1 MTEEILYKYISEQA
15 NAEET
20 TLVKQWV
27 GSSEDRKQ
35 ELTRLKN
42 SWILSGLDNEIDPKL
57 KASEIERIWSIIKKM
72 NVDVKRKS
80 LRLQF
85 LKYAAAIVLIVGI
98 SGTIGFFVST
108 SVSNSNT
115 KFTEISVPKGE
126 RSTVILP
133 DGSTVFINSNSQLK
147 FASSFNSGKRKVM
160 LSGEAY
166 FNVAHDKSHP
176 FIVETSSLQIE
187 VLGTKFN
194 ISSYPND
201 QLSTTFLESG
211 SVKIS
216 SAASGNV
223 ILNPNEAFVFNKFSQ
238 KSEKIMMNDKRLMD
252 WTKGVMTI
260 NGETIGELAK
270 KIERRFNVTI
280 TFMDDAVKEHVYT
293 GSIKDE
299 DLNTVLEAIKF
310 ASSIEYERKGNQIVL
325 SSSE

>member
-1 MTEEILYKYISEQA
+1 MEEILYKYISEQA
-15 NAEET
+15 NVDES
-20 TLVKQWV
+20 TLVKEWV
-27 GSSEDRKQ
+27 GNSEDRKQ
-35 ELTRLKN
+35 ELFRLKN
-42 SWILSGLDNEIDPKL
+42 IWILSGLDNEIDPKI

-72 NVDVKRKS
+72 NVDKKRKQ

-98 SGTIGFFVST
+98 SGAIGFFIST
-108 SVSNSNT
+108 SVSNSDT

-133 DGSTVFINSNSQLK
+133 DGSTVLINSNSQMK
-147 FASSFNSGKRKVM
+147 FSSSFNSGKRKVI

-176 FIVETSSLQIE
+176 FIVETPSLQIE

-201 QLSTTFLESG
+201 QLTTTFLESG
-211 SVKIS
+211 KVRIS
-216 SAASGNV
+216 SAVAGNI
-223 ILNPNEAFVFNKFSQ
+223 ILSPNEAFVFNKFSRE
-238 KSEKIMMNDKRLMD
+238 SEKIMMYDKRLMD

-260 NGETIGELAK
+260 SGETIGELAK

-280 TFMDDAVKEHVYT
+280 TFMDDNVKNHIYT

-310 ASSIEYERKGNQIVL
+310 ASSIEYKREGNQIIL

>member
-1 MTEEILYKYISEQA
+1 MTEEILYRYISEQA
-15 NAEET
+15 NAEERK
-20 TLVKQWV
+20 LVKQWV
-27 GSSEDRKQ
+27 GDSEDRNQ
-35 ELTRLKN
+35 ELFRLKN
-42 SWILSGLDNEIDPKL
+42 IWILSGLDNDIDPKI

-72 NVDVKRKS
+72 NVDVKRKQ

-85 LKYAAAIVLIVGI
+85 LKYAAAIVLIIGI

-108 SVSNSNT
+108 SVSNSDT

-126 RSTVILP
+126 RSTVMLP
-133 DGSTVFINSNSQLK
+133 DGSTVLINSNSQLK
-147 FASSFNSGKRKVM
+147 FSSSFNSGKRKVI

-176 FIVETSSLQIE
+176 FIVETPSLQIE

-201 QLSTTFLESG
+201 QLTTTFLESG
-211 SVKIS
+211 KVRIS
-216 SAASGNV
+216 SADAGNI
-223 ILNPNEAFVFNKFSQ
+223 ILNPNEAYVFNKFSHE
-238 KSEKIMMNDKRLMD
+238 SEKIVMNDKRLMD

-270 KIERRFNVTI
+270 KIERRFNVTV
-280 TFMDDAVKEHVYT
+280 TFKDDNVKNHVYT

-310 ASSIEYERKGNQIVL
+310 ASSIEYKREGNQIIL

>member
-15 NAEET
+15 NAEES

-27 GSSEDRKQ
+27 GNSEERKQ
-35 ELTRLKN
+35 ELIRLKN
-42 SWILSGLDNEIDPKL
+42 SWILAGLDNEIDPKM

-72 NVDVKRKS
+72 NSDVRRKE

-85 LKYAAAIVLIVGI
+85 LKYAAAILLIVGI

-133 DGSTVFINSNSQLK
+133 DGSTVLINSNSQLK

-166 FNVAHDKSHP
+166 FNVTHDKSHP

-211 SVKIS
+211 KVRIS
-216 SAASGNV
+216 SANAENV
-223 ILNPNEAFVFNKFSQ
+223 ILSPNEAFVFNKFSQ
-238 KSEKIMMNDKRLMD
+238 KSEKIVMNDKRLMD

-280 TFMDDAVKEHVYT
+280 TFMDNAVKEHVYT

-310 ASSIEYERKGNQIVL
+310 ASSIEYERKGNQIIL